1 MSEANNSHVL
11 AVLRA
16 EIAEIKGE
24 AVDAPDA
31 AFQEMHMIEDL
42 GLNSLDMMTIL
53 FQVEQHFDLTIPE
66 PDIDDKKLAM
76 VGNMAEYVK
85 QAKAA

>member
-1 MSEANNSHVL
+1 MSESNNSDVL

-24 AVDAPDA
+24 AVDAPDD
-31 AFQEMHMIEDL
+31 AFREMHMIEDL
-42 GLNSLDMMTIL
+42 GLDSLDMMTIL
-53 FQVEQHFDLTIPE
+53 FQVEQHFDLKIPE
-66 PDIDDKKLAM
+66 PDIDDRNLAM
-76 VGNMAEYVK
+76 VGKMAEYVT